1 MIAGVPYSGLTA
13 AGVWMA
19 AIGLLGILIRQVG
32 PWRKQAHEAEV
43 QARADEAK
51 FRAELLARE
60 AFLLQRIDS
69 LESRLER
76 QEAHHTAEKALGN
89 HKLRNITACFDAM
102 LMMMEMTPDRGA
114 EVVVKIKEMRAA
126 QIIAEAKEAAI
137 IRAAEIEVCDD
148 PSDSPAMSQAKSTK
162 RDTKRADDSARETC
176 EEVERIEDKGK
187 RRK

>member
-1 MIAGVPYSGLTA
+1 MIAGVPYSGITA
-13 AGVWMA
+13 TGVWIA
-19 AIGLLGILIRQVG
+19 AIGLLGILIRQIG
-32 PWRKQAHEAEV
+32 PWRQQANAAEA
-43 QARADEAK
+43 QAREDEAK

-60 AFLLQRIDS
+60 VFLLQRIDR

-76 QEAHHTAEKALGN
+76 QEARHSAEKALGN

-137 IRAAEIEVCDD
+137 IRAAELEIDDD
-148 PSDSPAMSQAKSTK
+148 PAKSAALNAAEHTE
-162 RDTKRADDSARETC
+162 SAARVAV
-176 EEVERIEDKGK
+176 EEVKHSETGK